1 MLPSE
6 DEGFPP
12 EEGYIPDLAA
22 ILSSPDV
29 HGLVG
34 ELATAR
40 SEIQRLEGELA
51 DLRALARVWMGDW
64 RLVRGRKVGAM
75 AVAELVAFARLN
87 EASKEW
93 T

>member
-1 MLPSE
+1 MIMPSE
-6 DEGFPP
+6 EEGFPP

-34 ELATAR
+34 ELAVAR
-40 SEIQRLEGELA
+40 AEVARLEGELA
-51 DLRALARVWMGDW
+51 VLRERVRGLMKDW
-64 RLVRGRKVGAM
+64 RLVAGLPAAGTLAQH
-75 AVAELVAFARLN
+75 EAFARLD
-87 EASKEW
+87 EAAGEW